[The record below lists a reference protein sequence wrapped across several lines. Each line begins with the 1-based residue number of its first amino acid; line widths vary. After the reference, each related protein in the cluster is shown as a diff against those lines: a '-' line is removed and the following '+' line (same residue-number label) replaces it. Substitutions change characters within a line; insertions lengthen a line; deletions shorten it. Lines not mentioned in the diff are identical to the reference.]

1 MTGPLTTLFQLNKL
15 TLELD
20 EVQGWINHA
29 RVTAPTNQRI
39 QLHLDRRQTEIDE
52 KRELIAFVMLDIASR
67 N

>member
-1 MTGPLTTLFQLNKL
+1 MTDPLTTLFQLNKL

-29 RVTAPTNQRI
+29 RVAAPTNQRV
-39 QLHLDRRQTEIDE
+39 QLNLDRKQSEIDQR
-52 KRELIAFVMLDIASR
+52 RELIAFMMVDISSR